1 VANKSRTSSTRERT
15 LLIATLAV
23 SILALLLAGYTYLG
37 PRLSTF
43 VTFNQDDDFEFSNEL
58 NNDVST
64 EDTSVPPPDED
75 HLPANL
81 PGESSDDE
89 TPAPDD
95 DTLPFEE
102 GGEAFQGDC
111 IVGDYRPG
119 GQSIRVEANLTTCF
133 QELGGFAWCRMP
145 GISNPFASENKYNQG
160 NNPVNCFNTVDKDGS
175 TSTCEGCTDGG
186 ILGMCFDI
194 KGAFPGQD
202 TAVTEANDCAS
213 KGGTFCQPGDHSP
226 ECLWDYSTK
235 EGGYQCRVPG
245 TCGEDPYTNDDEE
258 AEESSGRV
266 SEFVFNCVQGSIG
279 SDGLPTKTADDCL
292 AECADDADCSEQL
305 DAASDSGV
313 FDPGEIPGVPDEVPD
328 EAFIFP
334 VQDCLDAG
342 GSFSDCTSQEL
353 DRNQES
359 INRAIQDCVD
369 AGGNF
374 RDCAREELVSRCVDY
389 GGNFRDCF
397 SEYGTG
403 GQPDEPGTGDTTFI
417 ENPEEF
423 FDLGLD
429 EDGLIPLESE
439 FLRGLSESLDQLRG
453 GHPPETT
460 FDQAL
465 RDAFHDNLCTSI
477 PVLCQSGG
485 IFKSFDRWLNNFCKA
500 TPAFCQDPSVPGSGA
515 PQSSGPTL
523 PTQEDKKGDASVA
536 QVTCSGYDVGT
547 PDQNV
552 STTAQFN
559 ACLTSGG
566 EICISYLY
574 SDDSTET
581 LCGNA
586 ADIEELQEILDE
598 NGVINFFTEADRL
611 NADSPRLAPPP
622 STNVY
627 CGTVSG
633 GKVTG
638 ISSMI
643 ADKIGYD
650 DCRAG
655 GGVPCVKSTTADAQ
669 CSFTNF
675 EDFEK
680 FLKDATARTDA
691 EAAAQAALPENYT
704 MGESLNSWYS
714 AVNSDKAY
722 AEAKK
727 ALGED
732 AALSDLLAYMA
743 QQEEAAARAAAES
756 EERRQEA
763 ERVANPD
770 NYAGS
775 LFGEWGYVND
785 DPRFAW
791 DDWYRNGTCFTP
803 SGYSYNINN
812 SHQAA
817 PCLTPNKQADGW
829 RFFGP
834 DGMQYTSWS
843 QLQNKLNLIRNARQ
857 SGGSGG
863 RV

>member
-1 VANKSRTSSTRERT
+1 VAYKSRTSSTRERT
-15 LLIATLAV
+15 LLIATLAA
-23 SILALLLAGYTYLG
+23 SILALLLAAYTYLG

-43 VTFNQDDDFEFSNEL
+43 VTFNQEDEFEFSNEL

-81 PGESSDDE
+81 PDENGE

-213 KGGTFCQPGDHSP
+213 KGGTFCQPGDNSP

-235 EGGYQCRVPG
+235 EGGYQCRRPG
-245 TCGEDPYTNDDEE
+245 TCGEEDAQSNDDEE
-258 AEESSGRV
+258 AAENNGRV

-279 SDGLPTKTADDCL
+279 ADGLPTKTADDCL
-292 AECADDADCSEQL
+292 AECAEDPQCGEQL

-403 GQPDEPGTGDTTFI
+403 GQPGSADEISDDGLLPEQEPGTFGSGTIPGSFGGSLLA
-417 ENPEEF
+417 ELCEQNPSLCD
-423 FDLGLD
+423 DLGV
-429 EDGLIPLESE
+429 EPESFANTE
-439 FLRGLSESLDQLRG
+439 EELLNAMQVAMDQLTGRASSQT
-453 GHPPETT
+453 P
-460 FDQAL
+460 FQSAFS
-465 RDAFHDNLCTSI
+465 DAFKD
-477 PVLCQSGG
+477 VLCERSPALCEPQNAFS
-485 IFKSFDRWLNNFCKA
+485 SLDRWLNGFCSS
-500 TPAFCQDPSVPGSGA
+500 TPQLCREPGTSTVTTPTGEPSDEE
-515 PQSSGPTL
+515 PTGTEITRSEFECVSVNDE
-523 PTQEDKKGDASVA
+523 TQTTPLISKGDALKCGLGFQICVTDFYDDNSI
-536 QVTCSGYDVGT
+536 QVTCYDNKRSALITLENRGFLDMDWYDPNNPYFDVLDQITYDEGDTFIPDFPEGFSFLPAEEQAEIKREIFRRVREESALQRAKEEEEQRKNDADYLAATDPALFSNLYEGAWGYLGDLPEYSGDRWYRSGACLDLNGDPIYTVKNSN
-547 PDQNV
+547 Q
-552 STTAQFN
+552 AQF
-559 ACLTSGG
+559 
-566 EICISYLY
+566 
-574 SDDSTET
+574 
-581 LCGNA
+581 
-586 ADIEELQEILDE
+586 
-598 NGVINFFTEADRL
+598 
-611 NADSPRLAPPP
+611 
-622 STNVY
+622 
-627 CGTVSG
+627 
-633 GKVTG
+633 
-638 ISSMI
+638 
-643 ADKIGYD
+643 
-650 DCRAG
+650 
-655 GGVPCVKSTTADAQ
+655 
-669 CSFTNF
+669 
-675 EDFEK
+675 
-680 FLKDATARTDA
+680 
-691 EAAAQAALPENYT
+691 
-704 MGESLNSWYS
+704 
-714 AVNSDKAY
+714 
-722 AEAKK
+722 
-727 ALGED
+727 
-732 AALSDLLAYMA
+732 
-743 QQEEAAARAAAES
+743 
-756 EERRQEA
+756 
-763 ERVANPD
+763 
-770 NYAGS
+770 
-775 LFGEWGYVND
+775 
-785 DPRFAW
+785 
-791 DDWYRNGTCFTP
+791 CFNQDQ
-803 SGYSYNINN
+803 SV
-812 SHQAA
+812 Q
-817 PCLTPNKQADGW
+817 
-829 RFFGP
+829 GP
-834 DGMQYTSWS
+834 DGNYYSNPE
-843 QLQNKLNLIRNARQ
+843 QLAAEIERIRRERQ
-857 SGGSGG
+857 RRGSI
-863 RV
+863 